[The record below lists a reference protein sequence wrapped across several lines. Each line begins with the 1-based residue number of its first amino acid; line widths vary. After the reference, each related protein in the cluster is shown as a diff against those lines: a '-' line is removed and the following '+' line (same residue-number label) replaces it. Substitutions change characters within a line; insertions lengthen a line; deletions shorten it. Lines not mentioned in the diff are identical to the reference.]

1 MVDLLHQFQTF
12 YRKENLLQEG
22 KKFLV
27 AVSGGIDSMV
37 IAHLCR
43 GSGLLFD
50 VAHVNF
56 GLRAEASDGDEAFVW
71 KTGQDWG
78 IRVFAH
84 KFDTKNEAAKKQVSI
99 QMAARQLRYAWF
111 DTLCDAYGY
120 DCIATG
126 HNLNDQVETLLIN
139 LKRGT
144 GIHGLTG
151 IPLRQGRVVRP
162 LAFATRAEIENY
174 ALENGIV
181 WREDS
186 SNAQTE
192 YTRNRIRHTI
202 LPVFEA
208 LNPNFL
214 HTTERTM
221 ERLSADSQNLDAFI
235 ATTFPAFDASNTP
248 TFISLGV
255 LTALPSPAG
264 ILRRLLQSLHFS
276 EDQIV
281 QLSRKLN
288 ERGFEIS
295 NESGKYR
302 LAVEKD
308 VLRLDC
314 TDVKTRTEEIT
325 LVHADDV
332 MVSLPQGKKL
342 VMVPTMPGP
351 PFPDGKE
358 ALTVDYARLV
368 FPLTVR
374 KWAPGDV
381 FQPFGMQG
389 KSQKIQD
396 FLVNHKVSKLEKE
409 QLLLLVNGD
418 GAIIWIPGY
427 RSDDRFKV
435 GPETIDAWK
444 LAIV

>member
-1 MVDLLHQFQTF
+1 MDLLHQFQAF
-12 YRKENLLQEG
+12 YRSENLLHEG
-22 KKFLV
+22 TKFLV

-37 IAHLCR
+37 LAHLCR
-43 GSGLLFD
+43 SSNLQFD

-56 GLRAEASDGDEAFVW
+56 GLRGEASDGDEAFVW
-71 KTGQDWG
+71 KTGQSWG
-78 IRVFAH
+78 IRVFTH
-84 KFDTKNEAAKKQVSI
+84 KFETEKEAAEKHLSI

-111 DTLCDAYGY
+111 ETLCDAHGY
-120 DCIATG
+120 TCIATG

-144 GIHGLTG
+144 GIQGLTG
-151 IPLRQGRVVRP
+151 IPKRQGRVVRP
-162 LAFATRAEIENY
+162 LAFATRAEIESY

-214 HTTERTM
+214 HTSERTM
-221 ERLSADSQNLDAFI
+221 ERLSADSRNLDAFI
-235 ATTFPAFDASNTP
+235 ATTFPSFDASTSP
-248 TFISLGV
+248 TFISIGA

-264 ILRRLLQSLHFS
+264 VLRRLLQNMQFT
-276 EDQIV
+276 EDQIE
-281 QLSRKLN
+281 QLSRKLY
-288 ERGFEIS
+288 ERGFEIIS
-295 NESGKYR
+295 EAGKCR
-302 LAVEKD
+302 LGVEKD
-308 VLRLDC
+308 VLRLDLSNA
-314 TDVKTRTEEIT
+314 TAGQEEAMIIQ
-325 LVHADDV
+325 ADDV
-332 MVSLPQGKKL
+332 MVSLPNGKKL
-342 VMVPTMPGP
+342 ILSPTIPGP

-358 ALTVDYARLV
+358 TVSVDYDQLV

-374 KWAPGDV
+374 KWTPGDV

-396 FLVNHKVSKLEKE
+396 FLVNQKVSKREKE
-409 QLLLLVNGD
+409 ELLLLVNGD
-418 GAIIWIPGY
+418 GAIVWIPGY
-427 RSDDRFKV
+427 RSDERFKI
-435 GPETIDAWK
+435 GPETRN
-444 LAIV
+444 AIKIALI

>member
-1 MVDLLHQFQTF
+1 MDLLRQFQAF
-12 YRKENLLQEG
+12 YRNKDLLQEG
-22 KKFLV
+22 ARFLV

-37 IAHLCR
+37 LAHLCR
-43 GSGLLFD
+43 ASGLLFD

-56 GLRAEASDGDEAFVW
+56 GLRGEASDGDEAFVW
-71 KTGQDWG
+71 KIGQSWG
-78 IRVFAH
+78 IRVFTH
-84 KFDTKNEAAKKQVSI
+84 KFDTEKEAVEKHISI

-111 DTLCDAYGY
+111 EKLCDAYGY
-120 DCIATG
+120 SCMATG

-144 GIHGLTG
+144 GINGLTG
-151 IPLRQGRVVRP
+151 IPKRQGRVVRP
-162 LAFATRAEIENY
+162 LAFATRAEIESY

-214 HTTERTM
+214 HTSERTM

-235 ATTFPAFDASNTP
+235 ATTFPAFDVSISP
-248 TFISLGV
+248 TYISISALN
-255 LTALPSPAG
+255 ALPSPAG
-264 ILRRLLQSLHFS
+264 ILRRLLYNLHFT
-276 EDQIV
+276 EDQIE
-281 QLSRKLN
+281 QLSKKLH
-288 ERGFEIS
+288 ERGFEIVG
-295 NESGKYR
+295 ESGKHR
-302 LAVEKD
+302 LGVEKD
-308 VLRLDC
+308 VLRIDIAEN
-314 TDVKTRTEEIT
+314 VAAQAEVT
-325 LVHADDV
+325 LIHNDDV
-332 MVSLPQGKKL
+332 MVTLPNGKKIIL
-342 VMVPTMPGP
+342 SPTVPGL
-351 PFPDGKE
+351 PFPDGKKVV
-358 ALTVDYARLV
+358 TVDYDRLI

-396 FLVNHKVSKLEKE
+396 FLVNQKASKREKE
-409 QLLLLVNGD
+409 LLLLLVNGD
-418 GAIIWIPGY
+418 GAIIWIPGH
-427 RSDDRFKV
+427 RPDERFKI
-435 GPETIDAWK
+435 GPETRNACK
-444 LAIV
+444 MAMV